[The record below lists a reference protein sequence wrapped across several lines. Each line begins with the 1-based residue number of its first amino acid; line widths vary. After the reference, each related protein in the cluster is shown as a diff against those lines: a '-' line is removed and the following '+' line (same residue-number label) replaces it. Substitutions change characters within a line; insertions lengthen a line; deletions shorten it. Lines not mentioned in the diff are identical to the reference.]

1 MGLFKDAMRKGI
13 PGRDAGA
20 SMGGTMPEAPRPTL
34 VQGGPAYFTPEGYRP
49 PMQPQQAFMPT
60 DTMGDPIGDMF
71 RRQLPPV
78 RGPSLPRLPP
88 QKDPRD
94 DQIFVPPPID
104 DPRMEPMP
112 EPPADP
118 RDYMPMP
125 VIDPGLI
132 ANPAPTPPDGGSFG
146 NLGGSGY
153 GRFPLGS
160 AGPEY
165 LYDDD
170 NNPIME
176 PKFNTTIP
184 DGGFPDVGFPDVGG
198 GLPMPPMAP
207 PMMPPS
213 FERMDE
219 PRDEFIPRM
228 PNENPVPFIPP
239 VEMPRDIPPMMP
251 PSFERIEEDPRM
263 PLEEPIAMPRNP
275 EMVADIQRR
284 MAPPAQ
290 PVTEPMPFLQEPEAP
305 RTGGIPSNNDRNIN
319 DPRGPINTVLPEPP
333 MDIAPPMAPP
343 RRSIAPPSFEREP
356 REVPREVP
364 REAPIQ
370 APLPPA
376 QIEQIKQV
384 LPQLPQE
391 QLMEILPQLPPEAI
405 QELPEELIRKI
416 MPMMPEPMMPEPMM
430 PRMQMPGPIAT
441 PTPRSKRPSLPMMP
455 MMGGRGR
462 L

>member
-1 MGLFKDAMRKGI
+1 MGIFDAMRKGVAERKGI

-20 SMGGTMPEAPRPTL
+20 TQARPTQQQQAPRPTL

-78 RGPSLPRLPP
+78 RGPSLPKMPP

-112 EPPADP
+112 EPDP
-118 RDYMPMP
+118 IDMPEP
-125 VIDPGLI
+125 VFLGDPNQPITGG
-132 ANPAPTPPDGGSFG
+132 PAPTPPEMGGGTSDMMVIV
-146 NLGGSGY
+146 Y
-153 GRFPLGS
+153 G
-160 AGPEY
+160 
-165 LYDDD
+165 
-170 NNPIME
+170 
-176 PKFNTTIP
+176 P
-184 DGGFPDVGFPDVGG
+184 DGKMYSSPGAARRAGVTDFSMTNPNSKPFPQEAIDAFKPPQDNQ
-198 GLPMPPMAP
+198 LPQPPIPPMAP

-239 VEMPRDIPPMMP
+239 VEMPRDMPPIMP

-275 EMVADIQRR
+275 EMVAEIQRR
-284 MAPPAQ
+284 MAPP
-290 PVTEPMPFLQEPEAP
+290 
-305 RTGGIPSNNDRNIN
+305 
-319 DPRGPINTVLPEPP
+319 
-333 MDIAPPMAPP
+333 
-343 RRSIAPPSFEREP
+343 
-356 REVPREVP
+356 
-364 REAPIQ
+364 
-370 APLPPA
+370 
-376 QIEQIKQV
+376 
-384 LPQLPQE
+384 
-391 QLMEILPQLPPEAI
+391 
-405 QELPEELIRKI
+405 
-416 MPMMPEPMMPEPMM
+416 PMMPELPEIIPEPIPMQ
-430 PRMQMPGPIAT
+430 PRMPMPAPIAA
-441 PTPRSKRPSLPMMP
+441 PIPRRDPMPMAPVELPRIELPRINRQIPMMP

-462 L
+462 R